1 MTTSRKKFK
10 FHLVRDKKLSEDGK
24 VIQAYAEKDVVIE
37 APSACEAQVI
47 ASKQS
52 QDFTVISCEA
62 LPYEMTEL
70 EKAER
75 AKFERELAEAK
86 ARLAGIA
93 KRDAKKKADVT

>member
-1 MTTSRKKFK
+1 MSRKKFK
-10 FHLVRDKKLSEDGK
+10 FRLVRDKKLSEDGK

-52 QDFTVISCEA
+52 QDFTVIACEA
-62 LPYEMTEL
+62 LPYEMTAE

-75 AKFERELAEAK
+75 AKFEKELAEAK
-86 ARLAGIA
+86 ARLAELE
-93 KRDAKKKADVT
+93 KRDSKKKAIVQ